1 MLLFLSL
8 VVATWPYLRD
18 LRDLKS
24 GCRLAK
30 WGILIQVAHV
40 AYQDLAG
47 VNPAANGNPWS
58 HRGLSSC
65 SSMFR
70 KVFF

>member
-47 VNPAANGNPWS
+47 VNPRSEWKSLVTQRAFVMLI
-58 HRGLSSC
+58 H
-65 SSMFR
+65 
-70 KVFF
+70 V